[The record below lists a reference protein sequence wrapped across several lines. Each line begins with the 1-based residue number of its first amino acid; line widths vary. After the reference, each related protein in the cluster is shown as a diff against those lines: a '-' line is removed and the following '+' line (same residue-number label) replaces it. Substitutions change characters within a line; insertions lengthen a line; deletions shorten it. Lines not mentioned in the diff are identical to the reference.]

1 MQNSTYIPQVEKV
14 WPEHWLK
21 KSWTLALHGKFRI
34 LYQQKFSSCFPDQQ
48 TIDEWAEVWGED
60 LAGISADQIKY
71 ALSYVN
77 QRHPWPPTTGEFLAC
92 CRARPMPTKL
102 LPYIQPASKS
112 TAQERMTE
120 ILAILKTPKKSAVNH
135 WKLVLDTPDLPV
147 KSYEFAKEA
156 LEKLNYTVVEE
167 FT

>member
-1 MQNSTYIPQVEKV
+1 
-14 WPEHWLK
+14 
-21 KSWTLALHGKFRI
+21 
-34 LYQQKFSSCFPDQQ
+34 
-48 TIDEWAEVWGED
+48 
-60 LAGISADQIKY
+60 
-71 ALSYVN
+71 
-77 QRHPWPPTTGEFLAC
+77 
-92 CRARPMPTKL
+92 
-102 LPYIQPASKS
+102 
-112 TAQERMTE
+112 MTE